1 VLVLLDGLDLFVYG
15 ATGAWLFS
23 AQTLVYAA
31 VGAHYPA
38 GSRATALGWV
48 AGVGRFGAVFGP
60 WLGGVLV
67 ASGLSTPGF
76 GVFAVAGL
84 LGAAMVA
91 PVRRPAQ
98 VTAGSPRVDSEVPRL
113 RR

>member
-1 VLVLLDGLDLFVYG
+1 MVVFL
-15 ATGAWLFS
+15 TGAWLFS
-23 AQTLVYAA
+23 AQTLIYAA

-38 GSRATALGWV
+38 DSRATALGWV

-67 ASGLSTPGF
+67 ASGLSTLGF
-76 GVFAVAGL
+76 LVFAIAGL

-91 PVRRPAQ
+91 LVRRPVPVSTGRLGSPETAQ
-98 VTAGSPRVDSEVPRL
+98 VNLP
-113 RR
+113 